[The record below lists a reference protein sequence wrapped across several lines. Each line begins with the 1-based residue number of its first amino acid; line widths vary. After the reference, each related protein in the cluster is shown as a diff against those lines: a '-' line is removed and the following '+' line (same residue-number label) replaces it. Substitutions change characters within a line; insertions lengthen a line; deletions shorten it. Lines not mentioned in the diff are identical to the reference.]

1 MRITYHVSAVAH
13 GHLHF
18 AAFSRFVVVVV
29 VVAAAA
35 DSGAVVT
42 SRPDDVGEDDVDAN
56 VRASVGGDHR
66 REATPVSLFQVDLEK
81 SKSALLS
88 ELHPFSLYTSELHPP
103 VKLICYMSERGPAS
117 HGGLHAVLEV
127 RCRRPASDGLSEG
140 RVPSSGHRGVDR
152 QDNKN
157 QPKKRKKR
165 S

>member
-18 AAFSRFVVVVV
+18 AAFGRFVVVV

-35 DSGAVVT
+35 DSGAVLT

-81 SKSALLS
+81 SKKC
-88 ELHPFSLYTSELHPP
+88 FT
-103 VKLICYMSERGPAS
+103 V
-117 HGGLHAVLEV
+117 
-127 RCRRPASDGLSEG
+127 
-140 RVPSSGHRGVDR
+140 
-152 QDNKN
+152 
-157 QPKKRKKR
+157 
-165 S
+165 

>member
-18 AAFSRFVVVVV
+18 AAFGRFVVVVVV

-81 SKSALLS
+81 KQKVLYCLS
-88 ELHPFSLYTSELHPP
+88 YIPSCSIH
-103 VKLICYMSERGPAS
+103 
-117 HGGLHAVLEV
+117 
-127 RCRRPASDGLSEG
+127 LSYIP
-140 RVPSSGHRGVDR
+140 PSS
-152 QDNKN
+152 
-157 QPKKRKKR
+157 
-165 S
+165 